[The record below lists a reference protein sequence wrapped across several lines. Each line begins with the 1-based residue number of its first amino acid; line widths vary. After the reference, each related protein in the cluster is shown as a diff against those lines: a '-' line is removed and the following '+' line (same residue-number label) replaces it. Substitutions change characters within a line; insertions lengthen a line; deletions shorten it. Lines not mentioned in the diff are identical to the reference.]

1 MLTLMMFCSGVEEE
15 EKVDATN
22 GQVTLRYPT
31 TSFTG
36 PKFGY
41 FHVNLECV
49 FFNWLCVCLNC
60 SLR

>member
-49 FFNWLCVCLNC
+49 FLIGFVCV
-60 SLR
+60 